1 MSSEP
6 TSESAD
12 RLEAA
17 EAFLQEAVYR
27 SRAKQAASFGL
38 AREARAAE
46 GADTVQCGLGREA
59 AIELDLAEKGRALAD
74 RIWSAPLDADGLAH
88 VQSAMRAWIRRQ
100 DALDRDRNHF
110 LKAFRKANGFDR
122 RAYDAEQLAAYEAGL
137 EAINRGADE
146 ERRAFA
152 EHLLDPARPLP
163 AE

>member
-74 RIWSAPLDADGLAH
+74 RIWSAPSARCRSWGLWRPRPY
-88 VQSAMRAWIRRQ
+88 VLRR
-100 DALDRDRNHF
+100 LICVPWETR
-110 LKAFRKANGFDR
+110 
-122 RAYDAEQLAAYEAGL
+122 
-137 EAINRGADE
+137 I
-146 ERRAFA
+146 
-152 EHLLDPARPLP
+152 
-163 AE
+163 